1 MAKVNIVT
9 TTSDLQALATAVGGE
24 RVAVD
29 GLIKGSQDPHHLEAK
44 PSFVLKVSHAD
55 LLISNGLGLE
65 AAWLPK
71 VLAGARNKNIL
82 PGSQGHFIAADGITA
97 IDIPVTN
104 VSRADGDVHQEGN
117 PHITLDPERVIIIA
131 SALAIRLSE
140 LDKDGA
146 DYYQQRAGV
155 FVKEVTSK
163 IPSWKVRLKA
173 TGISKVITYHKT
185 LNYFLTRF
193 QIEPAGY
200 LEPHPGVAPTARHIL
215 DTISTAK
222 TGQIKLILV
231 ENFFDDTAA
240 KRIAAEAGGIRIKTV
255 PVAVGGEPDI
265 QTFIDLYER
274 IVQAVEG
281 KSS

>member
-55 LLISNGLGLE
+55 LLVSNGLGLE

-82 PGSQGHFIAADGITA
+82 PGSLGHFIAAEGITA
-97 IDIPVTN
+97 IDIPLTN

-155 FVKEVTSK
+155 FVKEITSK

-200 LEPHPGVAPTARHIL
+200 LEPHPGVTPTARHIL